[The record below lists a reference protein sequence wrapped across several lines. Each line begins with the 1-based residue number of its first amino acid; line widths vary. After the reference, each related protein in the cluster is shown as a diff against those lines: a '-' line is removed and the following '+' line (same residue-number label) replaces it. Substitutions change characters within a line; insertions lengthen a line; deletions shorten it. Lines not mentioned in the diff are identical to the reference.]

1 MEIVIVCIQVVAL
14 LLLARTIQENT
25 TELKKQN
32 VDFAS
37 IKATNQR
44 TILIFLLME
53 TLTIIAILNFEN
65 VTLVLKKLLS
75 IRGI

>member
-25 TELKKQN
+25 AELKKQN